1 MRELSKLSL
10 AVKIS
15 GLRLRNPLM
24 NAAGVLGMSP
34 ALLKRV
40 YDSGAGAVISK
51 SIGPEPRK
59 GHPNPT
65 LVRVDCGALN
75 AMGLP
80 NPGVEYFTDEI
91 KEIKKMGIPII
102 ASFFG
107 GSVQEF
113 AEVAYQLSRAGADA
127 LELNASCPNVAE
139 ELGMLAADAG
149 NVEKVTAAV
158 KAETKLPVFV
168 KLSPNVTNIKSIA
181 VAAEWG
187 GADAITA
194 VNTLKG
200 MVIDVNM
207 KRPVLANIT
216 GGLSGPAMK
225 PVALRCVYE
234 VAQAVNIPV
243 IGCGGVTTSVDAVE
257 YFLAGASAVEIG
269 TAVMTHGIGVY
280 KEIADGIEYYMSEN
294 GFDKVEEM
302 VGLAHEIKGDG
313 LSCKGMTR

>member
-1 MRELSKLSL
+1 MSKLSL
-10 AVKIS
+10 AVEIA
-15 GLRLRNPLM
+15 GLKLRNPLM
-24 NAAGVLGMSP
+24 NAAGVLGMSSSI
-34 ALLKRV
+34 LKRV
-40 YDSGAGAVISK
+40 YDSGTGGVITK
-51 SIGPEPRK
+51 SIGPKPRK

-80 NPGVEYFTDEI
+80 NPGVEYFVDEI
-91 KEIKKMGIPII
+91 KEIKKLGIPIV

-107 GSVQEF
+107 GSTEEF

-149 NVEKVTAAV
+149 NVERVTAAV

-200 MVIDVNM
+200 MAIDVNM
-207 KRPVLANIT
+207 RRPVLANIT
-216 GGLSGPAMK
+216 GGLSGPAVK
-225 PVALRCVYE
+225 TVALRCVWE
-234 VAQAVNIPV
+234 IAEAVNLPI
-243 IGCGGVTTSVDAVE
+243 IGCGGITTSTDAVE
-257 YFLAGASAVEIG
+257 YFLAGALAVEVG
-269 TAVMTHGIGVY
+269 TAVMTHGFGVY
-280 KEIADGIEYYMSEN
+280 KEITDGISEYMEQN
-294 GFDKVEEM
+294 GFTKIDEM
-302 VGLAHEIKGDG
+302 VGLAHNEHRGG
-313 LSCKGMTR
+313 V

>member
-1 MRELSKLSL
+1 
-10 AVKIS
+10 
-15 GLRLRNPLM
+15 M

-34 ALLKRV
+34 PLLKRV
-40 YDSGAGAVISK
+40 YESGAGAVISK
-51 SIGPEPRK
+51 SIGPEPRR

-65 LVRVDCGALN
+65 LVRVEGGALN

-80 NPGVEYFTDEI
+80 NPGVEYFVEEI
-91 KEIKKMGIPII
+91 KEIKKMGVPIV

-107 GSVQEF
+107 GSTQEF
-113 AEVAYQLSRAGADA
+113 VDVAYQLSRAGADA

-158 KAETKLPVFV
+158 REETKLPLFV

-200 MVIDVNM
+200 MAIDVNFR
-207 KRPVLANIT
+207 RPILANIT
-216 GGLSGPAMK
+216 GGLSGPAVK
-225 PVALRCVYE
+225 PVALRCVWE

-243 IGCGGVTTSVDAVE
+243 IGCGGITTGLDAIE
-257 YFLAGASAVEIG
+257 YILAGASALELG
-269 TAVMTHGIGVY
+269 TAVMTHGFGVY
-280 KEIADGIEYYMSEN
+280 KDVTDGIAEYMEKN
-294 GFDKVEEM
+294 GFSKIEDM
-302 VGLAHEIKGDG
+302 VGLAHDGERIGDEG
-313 LSCKGMTR
+313 PCVGMTR

>member
-1 MRELSKLSL
+1 MSKLSL
-10 AVKIS
+10 AVEIA

-34 ALLKRV
+34 SLLKRV
-40 YDSGAGAVISK
+40 YESGAGAVISK

-65 LVRVDCGALN
+65 LIRVDCGALN

-80 NPGVEYFTDEI
+80 NPGVEYFVDEI
-91 KEIKKMGIPII
+91 KEIKTMDIPIV

-107 GSVQEF
+107 GSTQEF
-113 AEVAYQLSRAGADA
+113 ADVAYQLSRAGADA
-127 LELNASCPNVAE
+127 LELNASCPNVAD
-139 ELGMLAADAG
+139 ELGMLAADAD
-149 NVEKVTAAV
+149 NVEKITAAV

-181 VAAEWG
+181 AAAEWG

-207 KRPVLANIT
+207 RRPVLANVT
-216 GGLSGPAMK
+216 GGLSGPAVK
-225 PVALRCVYE
+225 PVALRCVWE
-234 VAQAVNIPV
+234 VAQAVNIPI
-243 IGCGGVTTSVDAVE
+243 IGCGGITTGRDAVE
-257 YFLAGASAVEIG
+257 YFLAGATALEVG
-269 TAVMTHGIGVY
+269 TATMTRGIGVY
-280 KEIADGIEYYMSEN
+280 QEINNEIAEYMDLN
-294 GFDKVEEM
+294 GFSRIEEM
-302 VGLAHEIKGDG
+302 VGLAQK
-313 LSCKGMTR
+313 

>member
-1 MRELSKLSL
+1 LSKLSL
-10 AVKIS
+10 AVEIA
-15 GLRLRNPLM
+15 GLKLRNPLM
-24 NAAGVLGMSP
+24 NAAGVLGMSSSI
-34 ALLKRV
+34 LKRV
-40 YDSGAGAVISK
+40 YDSGTGGVITK
-51 SIGPEPRK
+51 SIGPKPRK

-80 NPGVEYFTDEI
+80 NPGVEYFVDEI
-91 KEIKKMGIPII
+91 KEIKKLGIPIV

-107 GSVQEF
+107 GSTEEF

-149 NVEKVTAAV
+149 NVERFTAAV

-200 MVIDVNM
+200 MAIDVNM
-207 KRPVLANIT
+207 RRPVLANIT
-216 GGLSGPAMK
+216 GGLSGPAVK
-225 PVALRCVYE
+225 TVALRCVWE
-234 VAQAVNIPV
+234 IAEAVNLPI
-243 IGCGGVTTSVDAVE
+243 IGCGGITTSTDAVE
-257 YFLAGASAVEIG
+257 YFLAGALAVEVG
-269 TAVMTHGIGVY
+269 TAVMTHGFGVY
-280 KEIADGIEYYMSEN
+280 KEITDGISEYMEQN
-294 GFDKVEEM
+294 GFTKIDEM
-302 VGLAHEIKGDG
+302 VGLAHNEHRGG
-313 LSCKGMTR
+313 V

>member
-1 MRELSKLSL
+1 MSKLSL
-10 AVKIS
+10 AVEIS
-15 GLRLRNPLM
+15 GLKLRNPLM

-34 ALLKRV
+34 HILKRV

-65 LVRVDCGALN
+65 LVRVECGALN

-80 NPGVEYFTDEI
+80 NPGVEYFVEEI
-91 KEIKKMGIPII
+91 EEIKKMGVPIV

-107 GSVQEF
+107 GSTQEF
-113 AEVAYQLSRAGADA
+113 ADVAYQLSRAGVDA

-139 ELGMLAADAG
+139 ELGMLAADAE

-158 KAETKLPVFV
+158 RNETKLPLFV

-194 VNTLKG
+194 VNTSKG
-200 MVIDVNM
+200 IAIDINLR
-207 KRPVLANIT
+207 RPVLANVT
-216 GGLSGPAMK
+216 GGLSGPAVK
-225 PVALRCVYE
+225 PVSLRCVWE
-234 VAQAVNIPV
+234 VSQAVNIPV
-243 IGCGGVTTSVDAVE
+243 IGCGGITTGADAIE
-257 YFLAGASAVEIG
+257 YFLAGASALEVG
-269 TAVMTHGIGVY
+269 TAVMTHGLGVY
-280 KEIADGIEYYMSEN
+280 KEINDGIADYMEQN
-294 GFDKVEEM
+294 GFSRVDEM
-302 VGLAHEIKGDG
+302 VGLAQDFEKTGADTV
-313 LSCKGMTR
+313 CTGMTR

>member
-1 MRELSKLSL
+1 LSKLSL
-10 AVKIS
+10 AVEIS

-34 ALLKRV
+34 PILKRV

-51 SIGPEPRK
+51 SIGPEPRR
-59 GHPNPT
+59 GHANPT
-65 LVRVDCGALN
+65 LVRVDCGVLN

-80 NPGVEYFTDEI
+80 NPGVEYYVDEI
-91 KEIKKMGIPII
+91 REIKKMGVPIV

-113 AEVAYQLSRAGADA
+113 ADVAYQLSRAGADA

-158 KAETKLPVFV
+158 KDETKLPVFV

-181 VAAEWG
+181 AAAEWG

-200 MVIDVNM
+200 MAIDVNM
-207 KRPVLANIT
+207 KRPILANIT
-216 GGLSGPAMK
+216 GGLSGPAVK
-225 PVALRCVYE
+225 PVALRCVFE
-234 VAQAVNIPV
+234 VAQAVNIPI
-243 IGCGGVTTSVDAVE
+243 IGCGGVTTETDAVE

-280 KEIADGIEYYMSEN
+280 KEIADGIEKYMESN
-294 GFDKVEEM
+294 GFSKVQEM
-302 VGLAHEIKGDG
+302 VGLAHNAKGDG
-313 LSCKGMTR
+313 FSCAGMTK

>member
-1 MRELSKLSL
+1 
-10 AVKIS
+10 
-15 GLRLRNPLM
+15 M

-34 ALLKRV
+34 PLLKRV
-40 YDSGAGAVISK
+40 YESGAGAVISK
-51 SIGPEPRK
+51 SIGPEPRR

-65 LVRVDCGALN
+65 LVRVEGGALN

-80 NPGVEYFTDEI
+80 NPGVEYFVEEI
-91 KEIKKMGIPII
+91 KEIKKMGVPIV

-107 GSVQEF
+107 GSTQEF
-113 AEVAYQLSRAGADA
+113 VDVAYQISRAGADA

-158 KAETKLPVFV
+158 REETKLPLFV

-200 MVIDVNM
+200 MAIDVNFR
-207 KRPVLANIT
+207 RPILANIT
-216 GGLSGPAMK
+216 GGLSGPAVK
-225 PVALRCVYE
+225 PVALRCVWE
-234 VAQAVNIPV
+234 VSQAVNIPV
-243 IGCGGVTTSVDAVE
+243 IGCGGITTGLDAIE
-257 YFLAGASAVEIG
+257 YILAGASAFELG
-269 TAVMTHGIGVY
+269 TAVMTHGFGVY
-280 KEIADGIEYYMSEN
+280 KDVTDGIAEYMEKN
-294 GFDKVEEM
+294 GFSKIEDM
-302 VGLAHEIKGDG
+302 VGLAHDGERIGDEG
-313 LSCKGMTR
+313 PCVGMTR